1 MKRPFQA
8 SEHVGAGK
16 KLKETVD
23 SHTCVWRR
31 GNGSEQG
38 AARPGHAG
46 LASTRP
52 PPRQQ
57 LFPPCASALP
67 QPQLIAH
74 WTQQRPQGD
83 TCSFSCGYKEVRATA
98 GASVEDGVIC
108 LPAGRPSDH
117 LTMQQPPE
125 GTVWP
130 GLVWCVGHSLLASE
144 GVREGA

>member
-108 LPAGRPSDH
+108 L
-117 LTMQQPPE
+117 
-125 GTVWP
+125 
-130 GLVWCVGHSLLASE
+130 LAS
-144 GVREGA
+144 GPAL